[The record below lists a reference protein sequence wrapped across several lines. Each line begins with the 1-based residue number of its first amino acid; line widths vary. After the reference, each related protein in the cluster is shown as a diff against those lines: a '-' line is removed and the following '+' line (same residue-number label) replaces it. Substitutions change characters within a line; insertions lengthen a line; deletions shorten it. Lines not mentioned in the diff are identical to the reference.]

1 MIPNDSVFV
10 SYSWDDELHIQWVK
24 NLVKS
29 LRTSGLRVAYDDGR
43 VQLGKSSTRFME
55 EGIRDSRYVIVV
67 CTPTYKARAD
77 GRKGGVGFEGQIM
90 SAELLQ
96 DGNIDKFIPVL
107 RGGDWDTALPTFLAA
122 RWGADLSDDPYDQ
135 RQFDDLV
142 ATITKASSEP
152 ATGLDSRMA
161 IPASGS
167 LQRAGDSGEEF
178 EPIRITG
185 VIVDEIGIPAND
197 GSRGSALYSV
207 PIGLSSAPS
216 IGWSD
221 LFVRTWDH
229 PPRYGTRHR
238 RGIARVSGS
247 RIVLSRTTIEEV
259 GAVHRDTLVSVVA
272 AVNSSYAALLDA
284 RAHAEA
290 DKADAARHHRER
302 VQDEARRIRFD

>member
-10 SYSWDDELHIQWVK
+10 SYSWDDESHVQWVK
-24 NLVKS
+24 NLVES
-29 LRTSGLRVAYDDGR
+29 LRTSGVGVTYDDGR
-43 VQLGKSSTRFME
+43 VQLGKSSTQFME

-67 CTPTYKARAD
+67 CTPAYKARAD
-77 GRKGGVGFEGQIM
+77 SRQGGVGFEGQIM
-90 SAELLQ
+90 SAQLLQ

-107 RGGDWDTALPTFLAA
+107 RGGDWETALPTFLAA

-152 ATGLDSRMA
+152 AAGLDSRMA

-167 LQRAGDSGEEF
+167 LQRTGDSGEDC

-207 PIGLSSAPS
+207 PIGLSAAPS

-221 LFVRTWDH
+221 LFLRTWDH

-238 RGIARVSGS
+238 RSIARVSGS

-259 GAVHRDTLVSVVA
+259 AAVHRDTLVAVVA
-272 AVNSSYAALLDA
+272 AVNSSYAALLA
-284 RAHAEA
+284 SGAQVEA
-290 DKADAARHHRER
+290 KKADAARQHRER
-302 VQDEARRIRFD
+302 MQDEARRIRFD

>member
-1 MIPNDSVFV
+1 MIPDDSVFV
-10 SYSWDDELHIQWVK
+10 SYSWDDEPHVQWVK
-24 NLVKS
+24 NFVES
-29 LRTSGLRVAYDDGR
+29 LRTSGVRVIFDDGN

-67 CTPTYKARAD
+67 CTPAYKARAD
-77 GRKGGVGFEGQIM
+77 SRKGGVGFEGQIM

-96 DGNIDKFIPVL
+96 DGNIGKFIPVL

-122 RWGADLSDDPYDQ
+122 RWGADLSDEPNDQ

-142 ATITKASSEP
+142 ATITKASSAS
-152 ATGLDSRMA
+152 ATGVDTRMA

-167 LQRAGDSGEEF
+167 LQRPGDSGEEF

-207 PIGLSSAPS
+207 PIGLSAAPS
-216 IGWSD
+216 IEWSD

-238 RGIARVSGS
+238 PGIARVSGS
-247 RIVLSRTTIEEV
+247 RVVLSRTTIEEV
-259 GAVHRDTLVSVVA
+259 GAVHRDTLSAVVD
-272 AVNSSYAALLDA
+272 AVNSSYVALLA
-284 RAHAEA
+284 TRAEA
-290 DKADAARHHRER
+290 EAEKADAARHHCER
-302 VQDEARRIRFD
+302 VQEEARRIRFD